1 MNLNFLIT
9 RYPRVHN
16 FRNFS
21 AGSSVPMRTRVPVER
36 AYEGPWLGW
45 FCMDRNS
52 TVDVFFGKR
61 EKFGITDKK
70 FEVSKI
76 RSLHFL
82 QNHRNMLWDYL
93 IKCVLKSLITKFI
106 VNKAKPFLNRNII
119 FDYRL
124 FYFLHL

>member
-1 MNLNFLIT
+1 
-9 RYPRVHN
+9 
-16 FRNFS
+16 
-21 AGSSVPMRTRVPVER
+21 
-36 AYEGPWLGW
+36 
-45 FCMDRNS
+45 MDRNS

-93 IKCVLKSLITKFI
+93 IKCALKSLITKFI
-106 VNKAKPFLNRNII
+106 VSKAKPFLNRNII
-119 FDYRL
+119 FDNRL
-124 FYFLHL
+124 F